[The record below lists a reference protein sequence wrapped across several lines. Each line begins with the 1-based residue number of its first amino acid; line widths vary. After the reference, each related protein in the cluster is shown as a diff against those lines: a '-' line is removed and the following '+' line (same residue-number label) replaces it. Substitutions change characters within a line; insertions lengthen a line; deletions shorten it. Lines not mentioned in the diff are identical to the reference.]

1 MSRIH
6 HTGDEKGED
15 FRIVMHSQKQ
25 IIKKLAFAWES
36 EECGVPGV
44 LLPEVKKDF
53 LYALGVNPS
62 KNYYC

>member
-15 FRIVMHSQKQ
+15 F
-25 IIKKLAFAWES
+25 IKKLAFAWES